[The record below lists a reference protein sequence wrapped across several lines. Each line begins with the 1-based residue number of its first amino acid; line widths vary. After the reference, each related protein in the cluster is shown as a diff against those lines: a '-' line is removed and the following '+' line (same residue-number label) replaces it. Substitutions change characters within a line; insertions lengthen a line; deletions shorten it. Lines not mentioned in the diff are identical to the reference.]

1 MELDITVFGGA
12 LTKMGML
19 VVEDPP
25 DGHIQQ
31 LRSVPGLFCKEYY

>member
-1 MELDITVFGGA
+1 MTIFGGT
-12 LTKMGML
+12 LTKIGML

-31 LRSVPGLFCKEYY
+31 LRSVPGFFCNEYH

>member
-1 MELDITVFGGA
+1 MTVFGGI
-12 LTKMGML
+12 LTKMGI

-31 LRSVPGLFCKEYY
+31 LRSVPGLFCNEYH